1 MTRSKNHRLTRLFML
16 AATSFGATI
25 YVSLG
30 TACEWATTRFDPCGT
45 ILGNCSPGAFD
56 LAFADVPD
64 LGLDPTCTIPGGCVP
79 AGTFVSPF
87 AQLGPGFDGP

>member
-30 TACEWATTRFDPCGT
+30 SACEWATTRFDPCGT
-45 ILGNCSPGAFD
+45 LFGNCSPGTFD

-64 LGLDPTCTIPGGCVP
+64 LGLDPTCTIPGACDP
-79 AGTFVSPF
+79 PGTFVSPF